1 MQPTDYG
8 LKLLNPEA
16 RKKRSFFFN
25 NLTISC
31 IVFVII
37 KGNFLT
43 GDQTLLCH
51 PLNTHCVLV
60 PQLIL

>member
-8 LKLLNPEA
+8 LKLLKPEA
-16 RKKRSFFFN
+16 EKNVFYY

-37 KGNFLT
+37 KENFLT
-43 GDQTLLCH
+43 GGETLLCH

-60 PQLIL
+60 PQMIL